1 MTPLSRPTLAA
12 ANSCHSISSSPSQS
26 ATLGE
31 TGRSSSQH
39 ANLWFEPKKSFIYN
53 KISLGAEP
61 NEPNEA
67 KPFRRIPNEPI
78 NPLKTN
84 KSDGFVPSLPN
95 PDRRALPHQ
104 PPDFVHLL
112 VRHRDAPLRPVA
124 LHPYPIWQA
133 VDHDVPA
140 GIHPRLPRARYV
152 RRIRVRN
159 MQRQM
164 VFALCVPPVD
174 GVPPLRRPPVAFL
187 PLRPHRLPPQR
198 DPVRPQHALP
208 AQQHHFALLLAHN
221 HQIRPQNPA
230 SHPLSL
236 QPSIP
241 PSIPAAP

>member
-1 MTPLSRPTLAA
+1 MTPLSRLTLAA
-12 ANSCHSISSSPSQS
+12 ANLYRTTSPSPS
-26 ATLGE
+26 HMSNPGRDRTPFLATRKFG
-31 TGRSSSQH
+31 
-39 ANLWFEPKKSFIYN
+39 FEPS
-53 KISLGAEP
+53 EP
-61 NEPNEA
+61 TE
-67 KPFRRIPNEPI
+67 
-78 NPLKTN
+78 
-84 KSDGFVPSLPN
+84 PN
-95 PDRRALPHQ
+95 PDPRALPHH
-104 PPDFVHLL
+104 PPDFVRLL
-112 VRHRDAPLRPVA
+112 VRHRDTPLRPVA

-140 GIHPRLPRARYV
+140 GVHPRLPRARYV

-164 VFALCVPPVD
+164 VFAPRVPPVD

-198 DPVRPQHALP
+198 DPVRAQHALP
-208 AQQHHFALLLAHN
+208 AQQHHFALLLAHDY
-221 HQIRPQNPA
+221 QIRPQNPA